1 MYTPV
6 FQWWVTWKGGK
17 NLGLYGILAK
27 KNNYVEKQQNERDG
41 ASKGRKLWGGKYMK
55 KLIVGKGYI
64 VKLVM

>member
-27 KNNYVEKQQNERDG
+27 KNNYVEKQQNEINYLQ
-41 ASKGRKLWGGKYMK
+41 K
-55 KLIVGKGYI
+55 
-64 VKLVM
+64 